1 VFLDGVGYG
10 GGGGGGA
17 SGNGGSYMTGGVGY
31 SGGGDGGTGNP
42 SDTGKAAKPNT
53 GGGGGGGGNYQ
64 SGQGPTAGGAGGSGI
79 VIIYCSNVTA
89 VTYANYLMTTF
100 YANTGNIPDSS
111 GPTDQGGNGAYWGS
125 IIQTAQALNPIAFGN
140 NLGVN
145 INGNGNYSCI
155 TTGYVYS
162 ASAGTIQFQ
171 GITDDG
177 LIVNFNSTNVI
188 YQYQRQGSTT
198 YYSSTVT
205 LPAGYTPIRITWYD
219 SGGGGDYRIY
229 FSINGGSFIND
240 GTGVFYH

>member
-1 VFLDGVGYG
+1 MG
-10 GGGGGGA
+10 GFGA
-17 SGNGGSYMTGGVGY
+17 PNGTPGSTG
-31 SGGGDGGTGNP
+31 SNGT
-42 SDTGKAAKPNT
+42 ANT
-53 GGGGGGGGNYQ
+53 GGGGGGGGNW
-64 SGQGPTAGGAGGSGI
+64 QGGGSQPAGGNGGSGI
-79 VIIYCSNVTA
+79 VIIYSSNVSA

-100 YANTGNIPDSS
+100 YASTANIPDSS

-125 IIQTAQALNPIAFGN
+125 LIQSAQALNPIAFGN
-140 NLGVN
+140 NLGVI

-162 ASAGTIQFQ
+162 ASAGTIQFL
-171 GITDDG
+171 GYTDDG

-188 YQYQRQGSTT
+188 YQYQRQGSTP